1 MLDVEGPPPLLTSA
15 WVLPARDQQLFGCW
29 GWDWTEGSALGALVG
44 DLLDWSVEID
54 QKVDAEKKTQ
64 LESQKP
70 YLGTYNIKI
79 ACTYIHHTCVHMHS
93 TMYA

>member
-15 WVLPARDQQLFGCW
+15 WVLLARDQQLFGCW

-54 QKVDAEKKTQ
+54 QKVNAEKKTQ
-64 LESQKP
+64 PSSCWSFAHFVEAISRTTTAIR
-70 YLGTYNIKI
+70 G
-79 ACTYIHHTCVHMHS
+79 AS
-93 TMYA
+93 A